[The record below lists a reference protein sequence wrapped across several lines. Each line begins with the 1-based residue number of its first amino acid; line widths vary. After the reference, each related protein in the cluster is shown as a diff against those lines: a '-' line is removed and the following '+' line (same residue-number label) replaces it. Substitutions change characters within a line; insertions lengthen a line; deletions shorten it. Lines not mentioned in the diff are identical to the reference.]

1 MSFKIIS
8 ILLVIHYSPLSAQ
21 TLTSSASTPHSGGV
35 LKKQQIE
42 YVNTGNGDYNK
53 TWDLSCI
60 EVVNPRHR
68 VRVLTK
74 RDTADVAV
82 DTIMTVENRQRRYT
96 LLRHD

>member
-21 TLTSSASTPHSGGV
+21 TLSGGV

-82 DTIMTVENRQRRYT
+82 DTIMTVENRQRRYM